1 MQDVGWATSAS
12 RSGCG
17 KNFIHARHPVFG
29 LIHEIEVPTEKAA
42 ISGACLGWCISE
54 VAGAP
59 QPRILGQGRKPQVG
73 PNINTAYPQPKSFFL
88 QMQAAWFTPP
98 KIK

>member
-1 MQDVGWATSAS
+1 MRSKYPLKKLRFQGLAS
-12 RSGCG
+12 DGVS
-17 KNFIHARHPVFG
+17 
-29 LIHEIEVPTEKAA
+29 L
-42 ISGACLGWCISE
+42 E

-59 QPRILGQGRKPQVG
+59 QPHILGQGRKPQVG